1 MDTLNALRWAIA
13 AAAWA
18 LLPAAVQAVPF
29 QYDLVFQTTGQSIWD
44 TGASSTLNKTT
55 FLGAAWQDQNVG
67 VDLIAGDENS
77 NLPNPLRTAY
87 DVAFAACTGLGYS
100 SSTCING
107 QSAQAPV
114 PALGSRPTIRS
125 CGRFAVACKIAQ
137 AADYTKRAAYDTAF
151 SACRGLGF
159 SSSVCRN
166 GQSAQAPVPALG
178 TAPPQYLAV
187 DTRTG
192 VGVEGTVDG
201 RVGVDVGL
209 AIDSGSVD
217 ATVSYRA
224 ALDIPDTTALNLGDP
239 INFNPSSILAGTNT
253 LNTTFANLELSVD
266 AVMQL
271 SGNVSAEACVIPAGC
286 TTGGTP
292 FDIDEIAPIVSF
304 NQDHNGGVL
313 LLGQPPSNF
322 GFPDAANGFPFAI
335 DVANLVEVTLHLP
348 RPDASG
354 GLNAAKDK
362 LEASGQDD
370 LVDIIVDL
378 DNVVATSAGVP
389 GLFGSS
395 LDVGALGSVGF
406 DIINVEMGPTID
418 LVQDFELEPTLFVQL
433 DFDQPVLIGGA
444 PMMSLVSA
452 WDALPD
458 IVFTA
463 DTTTVTPTFF
473 VDAQLQNNTL
483 LDFDL
488 NFAIDLLQIYYDF
501 GLLGNDMFGIGN
513 VLDKGIDLFQSPAFY
528 SNLFPLNGFNLQL
541 GDSFVIDFL
550 SGSTL
555 PASSLALSAV
565 NEIVPPSVPE
575 PGTILLLM
583 TSLCGVYVLHRR
595 RRRSDN
601 HFSPSVGAEPS
612 TVA

>member
-1 MDTLNALRWAIA
+1 MESLKALRWAIA

-18 LLPAAVQAVPF
+18 LLPVTVQAVPF
-29 QYDLVFQTTGQSIWD
+29 QYDLIFQTAGQSIWD
-44 TGASSTLNKTT
+44 TGASTTLDQTT

-67 VDLIAGDENS
+67 VDLIAGDENT
-77 NLPNPLRTAY
+77 NLPNPLRIAY
-87 DVAFAACTGLGYS
+87 DAAFAACRGLGFS

-114 PALGSRPTIRS
+114 PALGNRPTIRS
-125 CGRFAVACKIAQ
+125 CGRFAVACRIAQ
-137 AADYTKRAAYDTAF
+137 GADFTRRAAYDTALA
-151 SACRGLGF
+151 ACRGLGF
-159 SSSVCRN
+159 SASVCRN

-178 TAPPQYLAV
+178 TAPPQFLNV

-201 RVGVDVGL
+201 RVGVEVGL
-209 AIDSGSVD
+209 AVDSGSVD
-217 ATVSYRA
+217 ATVSYTA

-239 INFNPSSILAGTNT
+239 INFNPNSILAGTNT
-253 LNTTFANLELSVD
+253 LDTTFANLELSVD

-286 TTGGTP
+286 TTGGTS

-322 GFPDAANGFPFAI
+322 GFPDSANGFPFAI

-354 GLNAAKDK
+354 GLNAATNK

-395 LDVGALGSVGF
+395 LGVGALGSVGF

-418 LVQDFELEPTLFVQL
+418 LVQDFELEPTLFVEL
-433 DFDQPVLIGGA
+433 VFDQPVLIGGV
-444 PMMSLVSA
+444 PMMQLTSP
-452 WDALPD
+452 WDMLPD

-463 DTTTVTPTFF
+463 DATTVTPTFF
-473 VDAQLQNNTL
+473 IDAELQNNTL

-488 NFAIDLLQIYYDF
+488 NFAIDLLQIFYDF
-501 GLLGNDMFGIGN
+501 GLLGDGMFGIGN
-513 VLDKGIDLFQSPAFY
+513 VLNNSIDLFQSPAFY

-541 GDSFVIDFL
+541 GESFVVDFI

-555 PASSLALSAV
+555 PSSSFALSAV
-565 NEIVPPSVPE
+565 NEIIPPSVPE

-583 TSLCGVYVLHRR
+583 TSLCGVCLLRR
-595 RRRSDN
+595 RRWPSAT
-601 HFSPSVGAEPS
+601 HFSPGVGAKLS